1 MAESIRVNHVYD
13 RAHTLAESG
22 FHQTPAEIVAVLVE
36 EGYPE
41 ATELLN
47 SENIRADLSRTCE
60 LATDELPRQAAPHNQ
75 YSEQAIYF

>member
-1 MAESIRVNHVYD
+1 
-13 RAHTLAESG
+13 
-22 FHQTPAEIVAVLVE
+22 VE